1 MPGWLRGIAR
11 PLRER
16 EAMDRTIGG
25 APLLSLD
32 AVVIDTETTGLD
44 PRKARVIELAGVR
57 LLAGKLVADDSFRQL
72 LRPADEPIPAETT
85 RIHGIDDAMVAGS
98 PLFADVWP
106 GLRSFLGQAPV
117 IGHAVGFD
125 LAVLKREC
133 DLAGLP
139 WIRPRTLD
147 TRQLAQIAA
156 PELAGYSLDEL
167 AAWLGVGVV
176 DRHSAL
182 GDAITAARVFV
193 ALVPKLRDHGIRTV
207 AEAERAC
214 RALTAVLDDQVRS
227 GWIEAVEAT
236 ARVDTEQTL
245 KRFDSYAFRHRIR
258 GIMRTP
264 VIFVSPDTQVGE
276 ALVRMT
282 NEKISAVYVHGP
294 QPEPEVKAADAGIV
308 TERDVLRA
316 LARDGAPALRQPVAE
331 IMSQPLAAVPA
342 DAFVYRAI
350 GRMNRLK
357 TRHLGVVDEEGC
369 VIGALSARDLLR
381 LRAGDAISLGDEIDD
396 AADAHAL
403 SAARAQLPRV
413 AQMLLAEG
421 LSGRD
426 IAEVIS
432 RELGALSRQ
441 AAVIAER
448 IMRENGRGE
457 PPCDY
462 ALLVLGSAGRGESL
476 LAMDQ
481 DNALIFAQGE
491 PDGEEDRWFAAL
503 GTHVA
508 DILHE
513 VGVPY
518 CRGGVMAKNPPWRG
532 SAATWRDR
540 IDEWITRSRPAD
552 LLSVDIFFDL
562 RAVHGNGS
570 LAVSVRHAAFAA
582 AEGQVAFAKLLV
594 ENVSVPSSLKFFG
607 GIRTVAGRIDLKA
620 AGLISLVSWVRA
632 MAIRYHVMERST
644 SARLA
649 GVKARVR
656 ASESDLDALD
666 EAQGAFL
673 DLILSQQLD
682 DIAQGIPPTNAVAV
696 KRLSGRD
703 LDRLRGALDAVSTI
717 DELGRDLL
725 FKD

>member
-1 MPGWLRGIAR
+1 
-11 PLRER
+11 
-16 EAMDRTIGG
+16 MDRTSGV

-57 LLAGKLVADDSFRQL
+57 LSAGKLVADDSFRQL
-72 LRPADEPIPAETT
+72 LRPADQSIPADTT
-85 RIHGIDDAMVAGS
+85 LIHGIDDAMVAGS
-98 PLFADVWP
+98 PLFVDVWP
-106 GLRSFLGQAPV
+106 RFNTFLGQALV

-167 AAWLGVGVV
+167 AAWMGVDVV

-182 GDAITAARVFV
+182 GDALTAAWVFL
-193 ALVPKLRDHGIRTV
+193 ALVPKLRDHGIRTI

-214 RALTAVLDDQVRS
+214 LALTSVLNDEARL
-227 GWIEAVEAT
+227 GWIQAVEAPER
-236 ARVDTEQTL
+236 ADAERTL
-245 KRFDSYAFRHRIR
+245 KRFDSYAYRHRNR
-258 GIMRTP
+258 DIMRMPP
-264 VIFVSPDTQVGE
+264 VFVASGVSVHD
-276 ALVRMT
+276 ALARLAS
-282 NEKISAVYVHGP
+282 ERISAVYVAP
-294 QPEPEVKAADAGIV
+294 DAPSDDVKAAEAGIV

-316 LARDGAPALRQPVAE
+316 IARFGGAALDLPVSE
-331 IMSQPLAAVPA
+331 IMSQPLAAVSA

-357 TRHLGVVDEEGC
+357 TRHLGVIDEAGR
-369 VIGALSARDLLR
+369 VVGALSARDLLR
-381 LRAGDAISLGDEIDD
+381 LRAGEAISLGEEIDD

-403 SAARAQLPRV
+403 ALAWAKLPRV
-413 AQMLLAEG
+413 AESLMAEG

-432 RELGALSRQ
+432 RELGALTGQ
-441 AAVIAER
+441 AAVIAEQ
-448 IMRENGRGE
+448 IMRERGLGD
-457 PPCDY
+457 PPCGY
-462 ALLVLGSAGRGESL
+462 AMIVLGSAGRGESL

-481 DNALIFAQGE
+481 DNAVIFERGD

-513 VGVPY
+513 AGVPY
-518 CRGGVMAKNPPWRG
+518 CKGGVMARNALWRG
-532 SAATWRDR
+532 SVATWRSR
-540 IDEWITRSRPAD
+540 IDHWIMRSNPAD
-552 LLSVDIFFDL
+552 LLFVDIFFDL
-562 RAVHGNGS
+562 RAVHGDGS
-570 LAVSVRHAAFAA
+570 LAVTVRQAAFAA

-594 ENVSVPSSLKFFG
+594 DGISTPSSLKFFG
-607 GIRTVAGRIDLKA
+607 GIRTEAGRIDLKA
-620 AGLISLVSWVRA
+620 AGLFGIVAAARA
-632 MAIRYHVMERST
+632 MAIRYHVMDRST
-644 SARLA
+644 VTRLA
-649 GVKARVR
+649 GVKALVQVSQ
-656 ASESDLDALD
+656 ADLDALG
-666 EAQGAFL
+666 EAQGVFL
-673 DLILSQQLD
+673 DLILSQQVE
-682 DIAQGIPPTNAVAV
+682 DIAHGTPTTNTVSV
-696 KRLSGRD
+696 KRLSARD
-703 LDRLRGALDAVSTI
+703 RDRLRVALQAVTVV
-717 DELGRDLL
+717 DDLTRDLL

>member
-1 MPGWLRGIAR
+1 
-11 PLRER
+11 
-16 EAMDRTIGG
+16 MDRTNGG
-25 APLLSLD
+25 TPLLSLD

-57 LLAGKLVADDSFRQL
+57 LSVGKLVAGDSFRQL
-72 LRPADEPIPAETT
+72 LRPAGESIPAETT
-85 RIHGIDDAMVAGS
+85 RIHGIDDAMVAEA

-106 GLRSFLGQAPV
+106 RFSMFRGEAVV
-117 IGHAVGFD
+117 IGHTVGFD

-147 TRQLAQIAA
+147 TRLLAQIAA
-156 PELAGYSLDEL
+156 PELAGYTLEKL
-167 AAWLGVGVV
+167 AAWLGVAAA

-182 GDAITAARVFV
+182 GDAITTARVFL
-193 ALVPKLRDHGIRTV
+193 ALVPKLRDHGIRTI

-214 RALTAVLDDQVRS
+214 LALTSVLDDQARS
-227 GWIEAVEAT
+227 GWIEAVEAP
-236 ARVDTEQTL
+236 ARADAERTL
-245 KRFDSYAFRHRIR
+245 KRFDSYAYRHRNR
-258 GIMRTP
+258 DIMREPP
-264 VIFVSPDTQVGE
+264 VFVESDTSVHD
-276 ALVRMT
+276 ALTRLAS
-282 NEKISAVYVHGP
+282 ERISAAYVRPRAVSGG
-294 QPEPEVKAADAGIV
+294 VKAAEAGIV

-316 LARDGAPALRQPVAE
+316 IARFGAAALDLPVGQ
-331 IMSQPLAAVPA
+331 IMSRPLEAVPA

-357 TRHLGVVDEEGC
+357 TRHLGVVDETGS
-369 VIGALSARDLLR
+369 VVGALSARDLLR
-381 LRAGDAISLGDEIDD
+381 LHAGEAISLGDEIDD

-403 SAARAQLPRV
+403 AVAWAKLPRV
-413 AQMLLAEG
+413 AESLLAEG

-432 RELGALSRQ
+432 RELGALTRQ

-448 IMRENGRGE
+448 IMRQRGQGD
-457 PPCDY
+457 PPCGY
-462 ALLVLGSAGRGESL
+462 AMIVLGSAGRGESL

-481 DNALIFAQGE
+481 DNAVIFERGE

-513 VGVPY
+513 VGVP
-518 CRGGVMAKNPPWRG
+518 CCKGGVMARNALWRG
-532 SAATWRDR
+532 SVATWRNR
-540 IDEWITRSRPAD
+540 IDHWITRSSPAD

-562 RAVHGNGS
+562 RAVHGDGG
-570 LAVSVRHAAFAA
+570 LAIAVRQAAFAA

-594 ENVSVPSSLKFFG
+594 EGISIPASLKLFG
-607 GIRTVAGRIDLKA
+607 GIRTEAGRIDLKA
-620 AGLISLVSWVRA
+620 AGLFGLVAAARA
-632 MAIRYHVMERST
+632 MAIRYHVMDRST

-649 GVKARVR
+649 GVKALVHV
-656 ASESDLDALD
+656 SETDLDALG
-666 EAQGAFL
+666 EAQGVFL
-673 DLILSQQLD
+673 DLIVPQQVE
-682 DIAQGIPPTNAVAV
+682 DIAHGTPPSNAISV
-696 KRLSGRD
+696 KRLSARD
-703 LDRLRGALDAVSTI
+703 RDRLRVALEAVTAI
-717 DELGRDLL
+717 DDLTRDLL